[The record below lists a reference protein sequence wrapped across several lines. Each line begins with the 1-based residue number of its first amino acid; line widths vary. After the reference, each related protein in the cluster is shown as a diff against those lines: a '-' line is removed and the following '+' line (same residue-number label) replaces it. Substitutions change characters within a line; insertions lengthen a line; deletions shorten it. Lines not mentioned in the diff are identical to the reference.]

1 MSHQDKL
8 SPTLPKKNLFNYI
21 VRTVDIVESVKEGDD
36 DLDEVKSR
44 LRGLEKAVAAV
55 LRRLDE
61 L

>member
-1 MSHQDKL
+1 M
-8 SPTLPKKNLFNYI
+8 PKKNLFNYL
-21 VRTVDIVESVKEGDD
+21 VRTADIVESVKEGDD